1 MHEFSSSVNVLSCI
15 PPLILMNVLKHLS
28 RNRIGG
34 TATHRPKS
42 TSPTKVMD
50 VRQLLEEKRQGLSQ
64 PREPLPTVASSG
76 KTGELLNHM

>member
-1 MHEFSSSVNVLSCI
+1 MHEFSTSVNVLSCI
-15 PPLILMNVLKHLS
+15 PPLILMNVLQHLS

-34 TATHRPKS
+34 TVSERPKS
-42 TSPTKVMD
+42 TSPTKVTD

-64 PREPLPTVASSG
+64 HRELPTVASSG